1 MVCVNITDSMDNN
14 SVSGKRRSVCNYPI
28 WKNKPDTSCPLK
40 LEVYEDQSSD
50 GASSE
55 ALEIVTSD
63 NEVTESS
70 GRDLKR

>member
-1 MVCVNITDSMDNN
+1 MVCVNINGSMDNN
-14 SVSGKRRSVCNYPI
+14 SVSGKRRSVGDCPI

-55 ALEIVTSD
+55 ALEIVTSE
-63 NEVTESS
+63 NEMVELS